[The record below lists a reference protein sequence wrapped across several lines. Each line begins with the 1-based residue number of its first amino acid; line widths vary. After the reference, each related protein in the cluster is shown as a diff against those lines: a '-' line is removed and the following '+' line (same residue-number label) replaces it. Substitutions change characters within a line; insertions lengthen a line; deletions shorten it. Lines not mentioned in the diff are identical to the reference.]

1 MATERQVGKGVPVSS
16 EPKPVRPPS
25 AKSTGRNDSDAAF
38 IAGLAVIAG
47 TYVLLL
53 VGLVVADVAYI
64 SQPLPSHDGEVL
76 GFTDH
81 VLRAFADKDIQYS
94 IRLTLVSCF
103 FTAIASVLIAAPT
116 GYLLS
121 RFRFRFH
128 SLVDAILDIPIVLPP
143 LVVGLS
149 LLIMFQFAPARLRE
163 SVVYGIPAVIIA
175 QVTVSAA
182 FAVRVMRATFDQLDP
197 RLEQVALT
205 LGCSRYE
212 AFFRVVLP
220 QATGG
225 LLTAATLAWARAL
238 GEFGPLLIFAGATR
252 GKTEVLSTTVYLE
265 FSIGNLSGA
274 VVVSLL
280 MVAAAVIVLL
290 IARWLG
296 PKGVGTG
303 IR

>member
-1 MATERQVGKGVPVSS
+1 MS
-16 EPKPVRPPS
+16 KPSKLKPAPREH
-25 AKSTGRNDSDAAF
+25 SDKPF
-38 IAGLAVIAG
+38 VAGLAVIAG
-47 TYVLLL
+47 LYVLLL
-53 VGLVVADVAYI
+53 VSLVVADVAYI

-76 GFTDH
+76 GLTDH
-81 VLRAFADKDIQYS
+81 VMRAFQDEDIQYS
-94 IRLTLVSCF
+94 IKLTLVSCF
-103 FTAIASVLIAAPT
+103 FTAIVSVLIAAPT

-121 RFRFRFH
+121 RFRFPGH

-149 LLIMFQFAPARLRE
+149 LLILFQFAPQGLRE
-163 SVVYGIPAVIIA
+163 SVVYGIPAVILA
-175 QVTVSAA
+175 QITVSAA

-205 LGCSRYE
+205 LGCSRFE

-252 GKTEVLSTTVYLE
+252 GKTEVLSTTVFLE

-290 IARWLG
+290 IARWFG
-296 PKGVGTG
+296 PTSVGTA

>member
-1 MATERQVGKGVPVSS
+1 MCLS
-16 EPKPVRPPS
+16 
-25 AKSTGRNDSDAAF
+25 
-38 IAGLAVIAG
+38 VIAG

-53 VGLVVADVAYI
+53 LGLLLADVVYI
-64 SQPLPSHDGEVL
+64 SRPLPSHDGRTL
-76 GFTDH
+76 GLWDH
-81 VLRAFADKDIQYS
+81 VVSAFNDDYIRYS

-103 FTAIASVLIAAPT
+103 FTAIASVLVAAPT

-121 RFRFRFH
+121 RYRFPLR

-149 LLIMFQFAPARLRE
+149 LLILFQFAPDPIKAR
-163 SVVYGIPAVIIA
+163 VVYGVPAVIIA
-175 QVTVSAA
+175 QLTVSAA
-182 FAVRVMRATFDQLDP
+182 FAIRVMRATFDQLDP

-205 LGCSRYE
+205 LGCSRFD

-225 LLTAATLAWARAL
+225 MLTAATLAWARAL

-252 GKTEVLSTTVYLE
+252 GKTEVLSTTVFLE
-265 FSIGNLSGA
+265 FSVGNLSGA

-280 MVAAAVIVLL
+280 MVWAAVVVLL
-290 IARWLG
+290 VARWFG
-296 PKGVGTG
+296 PKDQSGTQ
-303 IR
+303 IY